1 MTVEKLGKKE
11 LRYAAKLA
19 EVLGDLA
26 EALGQLEPRLRDAE
40 LALAAAKEVEV
51 VASSPFVDY
60 QRLLGAAE
68 GLAERLRRDLDALV
82 ELAETVREK
91 LKALEKR
98 HYAKEP
104 QLVMVMRALRAGCR
118 RAREVV
124 RYLEGEGCFMSVSTA
139 EQLLRRLERMGW
151 VVRAGEGEYVTVED
165 AVKREMRGGGEP

>member
-1 MTVEKLGKKE
+1 MAPKRLGRKE
-11 LRYAAKLA
+11 LRYAARLA
-19 EVLGDLA
+19 EVLGALA
-26 EALGQLEPRLRDAE
+26 DALDQLEPRLRDAE

-104 QLVMVMRALRAGCR
+104 QLVLVIRALRAGCR

-124 RYLEGEGCFMSVSTA
+124 RYLEGEGCFVSVSTA

-151 VVRAGEGEYVTVED
+151 VVRVGEGEYMTVED
-165 AVKREMRGGGEP
+165 AVKREMRGGVEP